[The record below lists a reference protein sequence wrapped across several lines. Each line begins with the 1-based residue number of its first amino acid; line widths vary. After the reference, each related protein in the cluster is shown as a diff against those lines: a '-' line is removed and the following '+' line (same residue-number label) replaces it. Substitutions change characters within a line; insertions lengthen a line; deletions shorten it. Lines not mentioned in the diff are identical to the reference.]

1 MTVRQQSVRRTRGL
15 PCAAFVFA
23 AAVSAATISGC
34 GANSD
39 QPPRT
44 AADSQAA
51 HVAEVAAAGGVVDS
65 ILPMDEQLRRF
76 REGMTAPDTFRNAA
90 TSREALVEQWLRAI
104 GKSDTATLNM
114 LLLDRAEFAFL
125 YFPTSPMI
133 APPYEAPPQLL
144 WGQILASS
152 NDGLPK
158 MLRRFAGKALSSPSL
173 TCPDTGVVEGE
184 NRTWSRC
191 ELSFRVNGTETA
203 RGRYFGTIVERA
215 GRFKFLGYANE
226 L

>member
-1 MTVRQQSVRRTRGL
+1 MTVRQQSVRRTRDL

-23 AAVSAATISGC
+23 AALSAC
-34 GANSD
+34 GERAD
-39 QPPRT
+39 TTPRT

-51 HVAEVAAAGGVVDS
+51 HVAEVRAAGGVVDS
-65 ILPMDEQLRRF
+65 ILPMEEQLRRF
-76 REGMTAPDTFRNAA
+76 REGMTAPDGLRNAEN
-90 TSREALVEQWLRAI
+90 SREALVTRWLGAVSA
-104 GKSDTATLNM
+104 SDTATLNA
-114 LLLDRAEFAFL
+114 LLLDRAEFAYL
-125 YFPTSPMI
+125 YFPSSPMV

-158 MLRRFAGKALSSPSL
+158 VLGRFGGKALSAPVLS
-173 TCPDTGVVEGE
+173 CPDSGVVEGE

-191 ELSFRVNGTETA
+191 ELSFRVSGAETV
-203 RGRYFGTIVERA
+203 RGRFFGTIVERG
-215 GRFKFLGYANE
+215 GRFKFLGYANA

>member
-15 PCAAFVFA
+15 PCAAFVF
-23 AAVSAATISGC
+23 SAALSALGISAC
-34 GANSD
+34 GPSGD
-39 QPPRT
+39 QPRT

-65 ILPMDEQLRRF
+65 ILPMEEQLRRF
-76 REGMTAPDTFRNAA
+76 REGMTPPDTFRHAAA
-90 TSREALVEQWLRAI
+90 TRDALVAQWLRAI
-104 GKSDTATLNM
+104 AESDTATLNR
-114 LLLDRAEFAFL
+114 LVLDRAEFAYL
-125 YFPTSPMI
+125 YFPSSPMI

-158 MLRRFAGKALSSPSL
+158 MLRRFAGKRLSDPSL
-173 TCPDTGVVEGE
+173 ACPDSGVVEGE

-191 ELSFRVNGTETA
+191 ELSFRVNGAESA
-203 RGRYFGTIVERA
+203 RGRFFGTIVERA

>member
-1 MTVRQQSVRRTRGL
+1 MTVRLQSVRRTRGF

-23 AAVSAATISGC
+23 TVVGACGGSG
-34 GANSD
+34 D

-76 REGMTAPDTFRNAA
+76 REGMTAPDGLRNAEA
-90 TSREALVEQWLRAI
+90 SREALAARWLRAI
-104 GKSDTATLNM
+104 SESDTTTLND
-114 LLLDRAEFAFL
+114 LVLDRAEFGYL
-125 YFPTSPMI
+125 YFPSSPMV

-158 MLRRFAGKALSSPSL
+158 VLRRFAGKSLSAPAV
-173 TCPDTGVVEGE
+173 TCPDTGVIEGE

-191 ELSFRVNGTETA
+191 ELSFRVDGAETV
-203 RGRYFGTIVERA
+203 RGRFFGTIVERG

>member
-1 MTVRQQSVRRTRGL
+1 MTGRQQLVRRTRGY
-15 PCAAFVFA
+15 PCAAFAFA
-23 AAVSAATISGC
+23 AALSAC
-34 GANSD
+34 GE
-39 QPPRT
+39 PGERPLRT

-76 REGMTAPDTFRNAA
+76 REGMTAPDGLRNAE
-90 TSREALVEQWLRAI
+90 TSRDALVIRWLSAI
-104 GKSDTATLNM
+104 SASDTATLNA
-114 LLLDRAEFAFL
+114 LLLDRAEFAYL
-125 YFPTSPMI
+125 YFPSSPMV

-152 NDGLPK
+152 NEGLPK
-158 MLRRFAGKALSSPSL
+158 MLSRFAGKPLSAPTLS
-173 TCPDTGVVEGE
+173 CPDSGVVEGD

-191 ELSFRVNGTETA
+191 ELSFRVNGAETV
-203 RGRYFGTIVERA
+203 RGRFFGTIVERG

>member
-1 MTVRQQSVRRTRGL
+1 MTVRLQSVRRTRGL
-15 PCAAFVFA
+15 PCAAFVLTA
-23 AAVSAATISGC
+23 AFSAC
-34 GANSD
+34 GGSD
-39 QPPRT
+39 NDSART

-65 ILPMDEQLRRF
+65 ILPMAEQLRRF
-76 REGMTAPDTFRNAA
+76 REGMTAPDGLRSAEGSRDALAA
-90 TSREALVEQWLRAI
+90 RWLRAI
-104 GKSDTATLNM
+104 AESDTTTLNA
-114 LLLDRAEFAFL
+114 LLLDRAEFAYL
-125 YFPTSPMI
+125 YFPSSPM
-133 APPYEAPPQLL
+133 ATPPYEAPPQLL

-158 MLRRFAGKALSSPSL
+158 MLRRFAGKSLSAPTLS
-173 TCPDTGVVEGE
+173 CPDSGVVEGE

-191 ELSFRVNGTETA
+191 ELSFRVNGAETV
-203 RGRYFGTIVERA
+203 RGRFFGTIVERG

>member
-1 MTVRQQSVRRTRGL
+1 MTVRLQSVRRTRGL
-15 PCAAFVFA
+15 PCAAFVFSTA
-23 AAVSAATISGC
+23 LMAC
-34 GANSD
+34 GGAGE
-39 QPPRT
+39 QAPRT

-76 REGMTAPDTFRNAA
+76 REGMTPPDSFRHAA
-90 TSREALVEQWLRAI
+90 TSRDALVSRWLRAI
-104 GKSDTATLNM
+104 AESDTATLNA
-114 LLLDRAEFAFL
+114 LLLDRAEFAYL
-125 YFPTSPMI
+125 YFPSSPMV

-152 NDGLPK
+152 NSGLPK
-158 MLRRFAGKALSSPSL
+158 VLRRFSGKALSAPSL
-173 TCPDTGVVEGE
+173 NCPDSGVVEGV

-191 ELSFRVNGTETA
+191 ELSFRVGGTETA
-203 RGRYFGTIVERA
+203 RGRFFGTIVERE